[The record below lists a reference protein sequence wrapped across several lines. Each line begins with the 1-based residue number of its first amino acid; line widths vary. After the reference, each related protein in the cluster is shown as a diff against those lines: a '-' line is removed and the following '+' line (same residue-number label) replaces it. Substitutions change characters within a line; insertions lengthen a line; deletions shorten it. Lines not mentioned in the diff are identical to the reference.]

1 MTAANHCAN
10 GESCAAYAKLGG
22 PSKLSRYNPETV
34 CGECL
39 LARRA
44 ARSAAAG
51 EDTVTAAVV
60 SSPGRPKAK
69 GSPAGDGR
77 RNKPPKPK
85 IKTCACRYCLR
96 PGTEASGRLKGR
108 ICEEHAEH
116 ERAWCKMRRCYR
128 RVKTFEKAFDKAVEA
143 GGEGASH
150 RWLKL
155 LRRAEEHWIE
165 SEAREQIACLVLA
178 GESTEGVKRYDTPY
192 ARWISERTRLAKPP
206 KHSPNGAAKREKR
219 PAGGV
224 RAKTSPART
233 PEDAAPAKQ
242 ITEGQRWFTVSEV
255 ARRLA
260 VQPKT
265 VYEWIRVGELGA
277 TKFGPQTTRVRV
289 SELERFEEEG
299 MEC

>member
-1 MTAANHCAN
+1 MTKRHCAN
-10 GESCAAYAKLGG
+10 GTACAAYPTFGEPA
-22 PSKLSRYNPETV
+22 KLSRYNPEDV

-39 LARRA
+39 LASRVARA

-51 EDTVTAAVV
+51 EDTVSVATV
-60 SSPGRPKAK
+60 SSPGRPK
-69 GSPAGDGR
+69 
-77 RNKPPKPK
+77 PK
-85 IKTCACRYCLR
+85 IKACACRYCER
-96 PGTEASGRLKGR
+96 PGTEASGALKGR

-143 GGEGASH
+143 GDESTSH

-165 SEAREQIACLVLA
+165 SEVREQIACLVLA
-178 GESTEGVKRYDTPY
+178 GESTEGVKRYNTPY
-192 ARWISERTRLAKPP
+192 ARRIAERTRLAKPP

-242 ITEGQRWFTVSEV
+242 ITEGQRWATVAQV
-255 ARRLA
+255 ASRLA
-260 VQPKT
+260 VSPKT
-265 VYEWIRVGELGA
+265 VYGWILDGELAA
-277 TKFGPQTTRVRV
+277 TKFGPQTIRVRV
-289 SELERFEEEG
+289 SEVERFEEEG
-299 MEC
+299 IE

>member
-1 MTAANHCAN
+1 MTAAKHCAN

-22 PSKLSRYNPETV
+22 PAKLSRYNPEDV

-39 LARRA
+39 LASRVARA
-44 ARSAAAG
+44 ARSAAEG
-51 EDTVTAAVV
+51 EDTVSVATV
-60 SSPGRPKAK
+60 SSSGW
-69 GSPAGDGR
+69 
-77 RNKPPKPK
+77 PKPK
-85 IKTCACRYCLR
+85 IKACACRYCER
-96 PGTEASGRLKGR
+96 PGTEASGALKGR

-128 RVKTFEKAFDKAVEA
+128 RVKTFEKALDKAVEA
-143 GGEGASH
+143 GDEGTSH

-242 ITEGQRWFTVSEV
+242 ITEGQRWATVSEV

-260 VQPKT
+260 VHPKT